1 MYVKIPRISRF
12 QWHAFSLISSS
23 SVNDDTMSI
32 VVKCDKSWTSSL
44 YDMISTERE
53 GESDQLKC
61 ISVAVEG
68 PYGPASMDFLRSTY
82 FLHVSARMYLIDV
95 FGTHSESC
103 IIQTQ
108 N

>member
-23 SVNDDTMSI
+23 SVDDETMSI
-32 VVKCDKSWTSSL
+32 VVKCNKSWTKSL
-44 YDMISTERE
+44 YEIINTERE

-68 PYGPASMDFLRSTY
+68 PYGPASLDFLRYVYVLKCTGSM
-82 FLHVSARMYLIDV
+82 FSIAR
-95 FGTHSESC
+95 TR
-103 IIQTQ
+103 
-108 N
+108 NA